1 MNSAEIKLDL
11 FRRIDGMSTL
21 ELERFYDK
29 VLALMKS
36 NTEYVLSEAERS
48 AVEEALQDDQY
59 ESLETTKAIV
69 AEAKQKYPNL
79 KFK

>member
-11 FRRIDGMSTL
+11 FRRIDGMSTA
-21 ELERFYDK
+21 ELEKVYDK
-29 VLALMKS
+29 VLALISSS
-36 NTEYVLSEAERS
+36 NEYVLSEAERN
-48 AVEEALQDDQY
+48 AVEEALLDSQY
-59 ESLETTKAIV
+59 DSSESTEAIV

>member
-11 FRRIDGMSTL
+11 FRRIDGMSTI
-21 ELERFYDK
+21 ELERFYEK
-29 VLALMKS
+29 VLALINS
-36 NTEYVLSEAERS
+36 NNEYVLSEAEQI
-48 AVEEALQDDQY
+48 AIGEALRDSQY
-59 ESLETTKAIV
+59 ESLENTETIV